1 MRGLR
6 LCAAG
11 GGGAPPRKTPDALA
25 GRCFCGGWQ
34 VTYQKTERPLNV
46 GKVRNHFQRPCPKMS
61 QNVPLFQVYRAKS
74 PVILT

>member
-46 GKVRNHFQRPCPKMS
+46 GKVSCGNSAIAAHSAACENLPELSRK
-61 QNVPLFQVYRAKS
+61 
-74 PVILT
+74 